1 MAENW
6 SLYVGFSELLQ
17 DEFKAF
23 RNVLV
28 PQEEEYRR
36 FRRMVITMV
45 LTTDIASPERT
56 QVGKSK
62 WKEAFGDPFET
73 VERKMRETARMQRR
87 GSAISALS
95 GVSSRITEDNNDGG
109 AEGHH
114 NGRDKDDDD
123 SYSIT
128 PENSI
133 NGGDSHESDSH
144 DNNVM
149 MNNSGPG
156 RLYNKDL
163 YNNPPG
169 DRQKFERRMSAT
181 STSSRFRQ
189 RLGILRTVD
198 LSGETLE
205 TYQRRGSMAT
215 AASMASTVGGAY
227 SVGGAVNHASIPTTA
242 GYVVSSGMLDD
253 EPDELKVSVVMDTL
267 LTAADVAHN
276 LQGWELMVRV
286 AKHKGSVTCPASIRH
301 LFGSNHNSRPSFNS
315 DQMVQP
321 IVPRAASRV
330 RSTAGD

>member
-23 RNVLV
+23 REALV

-95 GVSSRITEDNNDGG
+95 GVSSRITEDVDGHNDH
-109 AEGHH
+109 GH
-114 NGRDKDDDD
+114 DKGDDDE

-128 PENSI
+128 PENSVA
-133 NGGDSHESDSH
+133 GGDDHESDSH
-144 DNNVM
+144 DNNNNNM
-149 MNNSGPG
+149 MMAMQNGNGNG
-156 RLYNKDL
+156 RPYKDL
-163 YNNPPG
+163 YSNPPG
-169 DRQKFERRMSAT
+169 DRQKFERRMST
-181 STSSRFRQ
+181 NSTSSRFRQ

-205 TYQRRGSMAT
+205 TFQRRGSMAT
-215 AASMASTVGGAY
+215 AASIASTVGGAY
-227 SVGGAVNHASIPTTA
+227 SVGPANHASIPSTA
-242 GYVVSSGMLDD
+242 GYVISSGMLDD
-253 EPDELKVSVVMDTL
+253 EPDDLKVSVVMDTL

-286 AKHKGSVTCPASIRH
+286 LTKKKNPYQ
-301 LFGSNHNSRPSFNS
+301 L
-315 DQMVQP
+315 
-321 IVPRAASRV
+321 
-330 RSTAGD
+330 

>member
-23 RNVLV
+23 REALV

-95 GVSSRITEDNNDGG
+95 GVSSRITEDVDVNDN
-109 AEGHH
+109 GH
-114 NGRDKDDDD
+114 NDKDGDDE

-128 PENSI
+128 PENSVA
-133 NGGDSHESDSH
+133 GGDDHESDSH
-144 DNNVM
+144 DNNNNNNNNM
-149 MNNSGPG
+149 MMAMQNGNCNG
-156 RLYNKDL
+156 RLYKDL
-163 YNNPPG
+163 YSNPPA

-205 TYQRRGSMAT
+205 TFQRRGSMAT
-215 AASMASTVGGAY
+215 AASIASTVGGAY
-227 SVGGAVNHASIPTTA
+227 SVGPVNHASIPSTA
-242 GYVVSSGMLDD
+242 GYVISSGMLDD
-253 EPDELKVSVVMDTL
+253 EPDDLKVSVVMDTL

-286 AKHKGSVTCPASIRH
+286 FLQSKGKTMPTSP
-301 LFGSNHNSRPSFNS
+301 NP
-315 DQMVQP
+315 
-321 IVPRAASRV
+321 PR
-330 RSTAGD
+330 